1 MAGLQSLRDLRR
13 LREILG
19 VLILYGFDDFLQ
31 WVGLGRQASVINRLL
46 RRQAP
51 PGLARLPR
59 EQRARLALE
68 ELGPTFVK
76 LGQILATRVDLLPME
91 WIVELEKLQNHV
103 AAQPFSELRAAV
115 EQSLGRP
122 LKTVFLEVEEEALG
136 SASMAQV
143 HRARLLDGSP
153 VVLKIRRPGLRE
165 RVDADMRLLQQLV
178 AIAESQSPE
187 WRHFQPLALLREF
200 RRSLAREMDF
210 SVEARAAERIAAH
223 LAACDYVQIPRVYWD
238 YTSEALNVQEL
249 IEGIPAT
256 DIAALDAAGHR
267 REVIA
272 RRCAAVVWKM
282 MLEDGYF
289 HADPHPGNFLILPG
303 DRIALLDF
311 GMIGRLG
318 SWRREQLLRLV
329 RGILQQEPEVVTQ
342 VLLEWSAGLPMQRDL
357 LNGEVSGFIERF
369 DGVALENLDIAAL
382 LHDIASIL
390 RHHGVGLPSD
400 IALLIKACL
409 TLEGFGRSL
418 APRFDLM
425 QEAIPLLRK
434 TLRGRYAP
442 KKLARAL
449 RTRALDMVERV
460 YHPGSVSALSGA
472 PYMSSGLRPQEID
485 HWVTRF
491 ERAAARQT
499 SATLIAGIA
508 IAGGLLALL
517 PRGPHLLG
525 VQILGWLFLLAS
537 ALYGGWLWLAQ
548 WWVLR
553 GRE

>member
-1 MAGLQSLRDLRR
+1 MGGLQGWRDLRR

-31 WVGLGRQASVINRLL
+31 WMGLGRQAAVINRLL

-51 PGLARLPR
+51 AGIARLPR

-76 LGQILATRVDLLPME
+76 LGQILATRVDLLPPE
-91 WIVELEKLQNHV
+91 WVSELEKLQNRV
-103 AAQPFSELRAAV
+103 AAQPFSQLRAAV
-115 EQSLGRP
+115 EESLGRP
-122 LKTVFLEVEEEALG
+122 VGEVFLEIDEQALG

-143 HRARLLDGSP
+143 HRARLLDGSR

-165 RVDADMRLLQQLV
+165 RVDADMRLLRQLV

-187 WRHFQPLALLREF
+187 WRHFQPSALLREF

-210 SVEARAAERIAAH
+210 SVEARAAERIAAN
-223 LAACDYVQIPRVYWD
+223 LAMFDYMQVPRVYWD

-256 DIAALDAAGHR
+256 DLAALDAAGCK
-267 REVIA
+267 RELIA
-272 RRCAAVVWKM
+272 RRGAAVVWKM

-318 SWRREQLLRLV
+318 SLRREQLVRLV
-329 RGILQQEPEVVTQ
+329 RGIVMQEPEVATQ
-342 VLLEWSAGLPMQRDL
+342 VLLEWSFGAALQRDL
-357 LNGEVSGFIERF
+357 LNGEVTGFIERF
-369 DGVALENLDIAAL
+369 DGVPLERLDIAGL
-382 LHDIASIL
+382 LQDVSTLL
-390 RHHGVGLPSD
+390 RHHGVSLPSD
-400 IALLIKACL
+400 IALLIKACI

-418 APRFDLM
+418 APQFDLM
-425 QEAIPLLRK
+425 QEAIPLLHK

-442 KKLARAL
+442 KRLARAM
-449 RTRALDMVERV
+449 RMRALDMVERV
-460 YHPGSVSALSGA
+460 YNPNMNSAGSAAYTGPV
-472 PYMSSGLRPQEID
+472 LRSQDID
-485 HWVTRF
+485 HWVTRL

-508 IAGGLLALL
+508 VCGGLLSLL
-517 PRGPHLLG
+517 PGGPHLLG
-525 VQILGWLFLLAS
+525 MNLLGWLFLLGA
-537 ALYGGWLWLAQ
+537 AFYGAWLWLAQ

-553 GRE
+553 GRD